1 MISSTPEGR
10 LFDMD
15 AAVISNPSGR
25 AVRPP
30 SSSFRPSSGKAVIG
44 GATIELADALDRYEH
59 WEAPT
64 AILVDGPYGV
74 NGFPG
79 DLPTPEGLAE
89 WYMPHA
95 AMWARHSLPST
106 TLWFWG
112 TELSWATVHPVLELS
127 GWDYR
132 TTHVWDKGVGH
143 VAGNVNGNTIRR
155 FPIVTE
161 VCVLYTRR
169 VELRGGD
176 NDLLSMKEWL
186 RREWLRSGLPLT
198 KTNEACGVRNAATR
212 KYFTQCH
219 LWYFPPPEM
228 MQRLSDYANRHGI
241 PTDHPYFSL
250 DGTNYL
256 TADGWAR
263 MRAKWNHVHG
273 ITNVWSEPPV
283 RGSERLKHAGAKP
296 LHANQKPLRLIDLAL
311 RASTDADD
319 VVWEPFGGLCS
330 TAVASIRANR
340 RCFSAEI
347 QPEVYSA
354 AVERIRQESRKETPL
369 Q

>member
-1 MISSTPEGR
+1 MSSSIPEGR
-10 LFDMD
+10 LSDMD
-15 AAVISNPSGR
+15 AAVIPRPSGAAAR
-25 AVRPP
+25 SP
-30 SSSFRPSSGKAVIG
+30 SSSPRRKNGKVKVG
-44 GATIELADALDRYEH
+44 GATIEMADALDRYEH

-64 AILVDGPYGV
+64 AIVVDGPYGV

-79 DLPTPEGLAE
+79 DLPTSRGLAE

-95 AMWARHSLPST
+95 AMWARYSLPST

-112 TELSWATVHPVLELS
+112 TELSWATVHPVLDLN

-132 TTHVWDKGVGH
+132 TTHIWNKGVGH

-161 VCVLYTRR
+161 VCVQYTRR
-169 VELRGGD
+169 VELRSGD
-176 NDLLSMKEWL
+176 NDLLPMKEWL
-186 RREWLRSGLPLT
+186 RKEWLRSGLPLT
-198 KTNEACGVRNAATR
+198 KTNEACGVKNAATR

-228 MQRLSDYANRHGI
+228 MQRLSDYANRYGI

-250 DGTNYL
+250 DGKTCL
-256 TADGWAR
+256 TADSWAA

-283 RGSERLKHAGAKP
+283 RGTERLKDADAKVV
-296 LHANQKPLRLIDLAL
+296 HTNQKPLRLIELAV
-311 RASTDADD
+311 RASTDRAD

-330 TAVASIRANR
+330 AALAAIRADR

-347 QPEVYSA
+347 EPEVYSA
-354 AVERIRQESRKETPL
+354 AVERLRQETHR
-369 Q
+369 